1 MALRG
6 QRRYINI
13 NDVKSGMMVQFTYSK
28 KSGGTEEYVVLV
40 IDPTRK
46 NDHATEPQ
54 LHGFTIKELSDN
66 ELIDFFNS
74 LGSNKTITA
83 DDKRAPVVESLN
95 SDDAYAKF
103 ASSKYVSGRAYRT
116 FNLSGISDVRQVLLG
131 TVESKPTTRRTR
143 KK

>member
-1 MALRG
+1 MALRS

-13 NDVKSGMMVQFTYSK
+13 SDVKSGMMVQFTYNK
-28 KSGGTEEYVVLV
+28 KSGGTDEYVVLV
-40 IDPTRK
+40 IDPNRE

-74 LGSNKTITA
+74 LGSGKTITA
-83 DDKRAPVVESLN
+83 EDRRAPVVESLN

-103 ASSKYVSGRAYRT
+103 ASSKYVSSRAYRT
-116 FNLSGISDVRQVLLG
+116 FNLSGISQVRQILLG
-131 TVESKPTTRRTR
+131 TAEGESTTRRTR